1 MIAYLKGT
9 ILKKLPK
16 AIVLEAGSVGYLVHA
31 STPTLEKVQEKKE
44 IELFVHT
51 KVREDDISLYG
62 FESYSELEF
71 FKTLMDVNGIG
82 PKLSLEILSQNPE
95 KVKSAIITGD
105 IAYLTKIPGIGRK
118 TAERMIVELKNKI
131 SAADIDITRLH
142 GTIEKDVGDDAINA
156 LIGLGYQKFEISRIL
171 KDMPEKTKK
180 IEEIITYFLRNV

>member
-1 MIAYLKGT
+1 MIAYLKGK

-16 AIVLEAGSVGYLVHA
+16 AIVLDTGSIGYLVHA
-31 STPTLEKVQEKKE
+31 PAPTLEKVQEKKE
-44 IELFVHT
+44 IELFIHT
-51 KVREDDISLYG
+51 KVREDDISLFG

-95 KVKSAIITGD
+95 KVKGAIMTGD

-131 SAADIDITRLH
+131 DAADIDITRLH
-142 GTIEKDVGDDAINA
+142 GTLEKGIGDDAVNA
-156 LIGLGYQKFEISRIL
+156 LIGLGYQKFEVSRVL